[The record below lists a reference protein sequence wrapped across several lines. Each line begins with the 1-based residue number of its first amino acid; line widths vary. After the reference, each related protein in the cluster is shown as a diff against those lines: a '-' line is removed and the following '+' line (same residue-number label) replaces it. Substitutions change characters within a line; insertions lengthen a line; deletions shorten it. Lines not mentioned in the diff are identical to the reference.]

1 MKALEKLKIWVRSM
15 AFVSRIYSLT
25 SEYPRSEIFG
35 LTDQTR
41 RAVCSISLNIG
52 EGAGAGSKKEFRRF
66 LKMAFRS
73 GYEVMTA
80 LRIGY
85 NLGYL
90 NKKDYNNSISELD
103 EISAMIFGFIQSLEV
118 TDNS

>member
-15 AFVSRIYSLT
+15 EFVSRVYSLT
-25 SEYPRSEIFG
+25 SGYPRSELFG

-41 RAVCSISLNIG
+41 RAVCSIALNIA
-52 EGAGAGSKKEFRRF
+52 EGAGAGSKREFRRF
-66 LKMAFRS
+66 LMMAFRS

-90 NKKDYNNSISELD
+90 KKKDYDDVIAELD
-103 EISAMIFGFIQSLEV
+103 EMSAMIFGFVKSLGV
-118 TDNS
+118 TDN